1 MAMSHKHKE
10 ILAMIATLALS
21 ALIGALV
28 IL

>member
-1 MAMSHKHKE
+1 MKMSRQHKE